1 MIPASTPSAGAGTP
15 MVAVDEPP
23 RLSVAEWRKVF
34 GSISQHTVYED
45 SGQHD

>member
-1 MIPASTPSAGAGTP
+1 

>member
-23 RLSVAEWRKVF
+23 RLSVAEWREVF
-34 GSISQHTVYED
+34 VSQQSVCE
-45 SGQHD
+45 SGDTDA